1 MVRKGGDMATSSQNF
16 TLGQPEW
23 TTKAERRGLDPLG
36 MQTTSVA
43 LYQQLVPGISNV
55 TLRMRYYGLYSWL
68 AHMYAKTVGDTSVET
83 WCRFLRRAEA
93 LYALT
98 ATHHGGERGVAGVD
112 WASRTL
118 SFATKG
124 AIVFSPG
131 TDRGEGMPQYLKQK
145 FGAFGAAYGSQ
156 VIDIGL
162 LETPQGR
169 AVPVPTAG
177 IGDNVAHAFG
187 TAIGDAGETFL
198 RAAAAGSV
206 QRFEL
211 DLLEPMLPSHIAS
224 SGLERELY
232 ETLLFAGDGRQK
244 DRASARGSSLR
255 LLLRAAKRLGGSMRV
270 NDLRWALYASEFA
283 QDDDL
288 EALTPEEDAQ
298 RFAWTAYQANDLLH
312 ACYETL
318 LKLVLDI
325 LGTAPTGMPPER
337 LVSRAVADLRN
348 AIADHGAASWREF
361 VDSIQVAA
369 DPRAE
374 NGRLGEVALLRVAF
388 KSAGL
393 EVMSSDASVKS
404 ALLLLATL
412 HKRVHPLLERI
423 ASSLPVLSHG
433 DFLQSIVT
441 ELQFLE
447 VHGSVPLEGMLTR
460 LVKERVIDRHLWV
473 ALQKFRGQGDYTF
486 LLESDEGRV
495 RLRQKDGPVLTNP
508 RLASAVTFLQD
519 IHLLGEMGPTAAG
532 LRLVEAA

>member
-1 MVRKGGDMATSSQNF
+1 MATGSQNL
-16 TLGQPEW
+16 TSGQPEW

-55 TLRMRYYGLYSWL
+55 TLRMRYYGLYAWL
-68 AHMYAKTVGDTSVET
+68 AHMYAKTVGDTSVEV
-83 WCRFLRRAEA
+83 WCRYLRRAEA

-98 ATHHGGERGVAGVD
+98 ATLHGGERGVAGVD

-118 SFATKG
+118 SSATEG
-124 AIVFSPG
+124 LVVFYPG
-131 TDRGEGMPQYLKQK
+131 TDRGEGVPQYLKQK

-162 LETPQGR
+162 LETPPGR
-169 AVPVPTAG
+169 TVPVPTAG
-177 IGDNVAHAFG
+177 MGDKTASAFAA
-187 TAIGDAGETFL
+187 AIGDAGDLFL
-198 RAAAAGSV
+198 EAAAAGSV
-206 QRFEL
+206 DRR
-211 DLLEPMLPSHIAS
+211 DLERLSPMLPSRIGVSTA
-224 SGLERELY
+224 ERELY
-232 ETLLFAGDGRQK
+232 EALLFAGDGRHK

-255 LLLRAAKRLGGSMRV
+255 LVLRLAKRLGGSVRV
-270 NDLRWALYASEFA
+270 SDLRWALYASEFT
-283 QDDDL
+283 QDREL
-288 EALTPEEDAQ
+288 AALTPEEDAQ
-298 RFAWTAYQANDLLH
+298 RFAWSAYQANDLVH

-318 LKLVLDI
+318 LKLALDI
-325 LGTAPTGMPPER
+325 LGTTSTGMPLER
-337 LVSRAVADLRN
+337 LVTRVVADLRA
-348 AIADHGAASWREF
+348 AIADQRVGSWREL
-361 VDSIQVAA
+361 VDSLLVVEDPQAA
-369 DPRAE
+369 
-374 NGRLGEVALLRVAF
+374 GGGVGELALLQVTF

-393 EVMSSDASVKS
+393 EAMTTEASAKS
-404 ALLLLATL
+404 ALLLLAVL
-412 HKRVHPLLERI
+412 HKRFHPRLERI
-423 ASSLPVLSHG
+423 ASSLPVLSRG

-447 VHGSVPLEGMLTR
+447 AHATEPFENMLTR

-473 ALQKFRGQGDYTF
+473 AVQKFRGQGDYTF

-532 LRLVEAA
+532 LRLVEAS